1 MQTFHVSALGFRA
14 NQKTGFFGEL
24 GLGYKGVVSA
34 GLNAHFW
41 AVSLPPLSL
50 NSAGRSPYDR
60 EIEPGLHLYYNE
72 FYQSSEER
80 LS

>member
-1 MQTFHVSALGFRA
+1 MQTFH
-14 NQKTGFFGEL
+14 
-24 GLGYKGVVSA
+24 VSA

-72 FYQSSEER
+72 FYQSSEEM